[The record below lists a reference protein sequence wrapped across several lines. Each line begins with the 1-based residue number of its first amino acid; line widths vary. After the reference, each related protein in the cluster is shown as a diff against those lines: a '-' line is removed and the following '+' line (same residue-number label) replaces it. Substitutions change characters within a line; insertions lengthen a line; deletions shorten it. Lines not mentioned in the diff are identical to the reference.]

1 MFYKLK
7 MKLVLVNLC
16 SLSVVLIII
25 FSGIYLVMKN
35 FNEHQAQML
44 MSAIGEKEQITTP
57 PIGPDINNNDTN
69 FKNNPAGVFY
79 IKINRSA
86 SIYEISSN
94 ITMSKKYASSIVS
107 QTLNDKATSGN
118 IDYNK
123 AGLKYLKL
131 QKQYGYIIV
140 FLDKSQ
146 GNGILNHLLVTLL
159 IIGTISLGLMFLI
172 SFFLA
177 NKALVPIKIAWD
189 KQKNFIADASHELKT
204 PLTIINTNLEIIID
218 NKGDTVESQS
228 KWLETAQWEIHRMAK
243 LLEDLLSIA
252 SSNFD
257 GSSIF
262 KAVFNISYALNQA
275 ILPFESLAYGKG
287 ITVKTEI
294 QPEIEFCGDEGKIKQ
309 LIAILI
315 DNAIKYTPQGGNVTL
330 KLNSKDSTIEI
341 SVIDTGNGITK
352 EHLNKVFERFYRVE
366 KSRSR
371 NLGGSG
377 LGLSIAE
384 CIVKDHNGNISA
396 SSSFGKGAMFK
407 VTLPIELLIP

>member
-35 FNEHQAQML
+35 FNEHQSQML

-57 PIGPDINNNDTN
+57 PIGPDINNNGTN

-123 AGLKYLKL
+123 ASLKYLKL

-243 LLEDLLSIA
+243 LLEDLLLIA
-252 SSNFD
+252 SSDFD

-315 DNAIKYTPQGGNVTL
+315 DNAIKYTPEGGNVTL

-341 SVIDTGNGITK
+341 SVIDTGKGITK

-407 VTLPIELLIP
+407 VTLPIEL